1 MESNQGTATGDQLA
15 GPTQQQR
22 QADHTA
28 VTEAHRPLRYIA
40 YLRVSTK
47 KQGAEGLGIEAQRSI
62 IKQYVKGDII
72 AEFVEVESG
81 SSRTRPQLLKAVE
94 LSNKEKAILIT
105 AKLDRL
111 ARDTEFAMMV
121 KNKAYDLVCC
131 DIPGMNLF
139 MFGIMALFAEY
150 ERNRIRGRII
160 DAKRV
165 QKERDGKK
173 PMPEKTRKAL
183 AKAKGWEK
191 GGEAR
196 KKAAQQ
202 YDYSTLRTIKDL
214 RQKGMK
220 LEAIASTLNEHGQ
233 MQPSGNPWHHVAI
246 HRVLTAQVR

>member
-1 MESNQGTATGDQLA
+1 MESNQRIATGDQYS
-15 GPTQQQR
+15 GSTQQQG
-22 QADHTA
+22 QANHTPIG
-28 VTEAHRPLRYIA
+28 EANRPLRYIA

-62 IKQYVKGDII
+62 IKEYVKGEII

-121 KNKAYDLVCC
+121 RNKAYDLVCC

-150 ERNRIRGRII
+150 ERNRIKGRIK
-160 DAKRV
+160 DALKAK
-165 QKERDGKK
+165 KEREGKRK
-173 PMPEKTRKAL
+173 MPDATRNAL
-183 AKAKGWEK
+183 KKAKGWEK
-191 GGEAR
+191 AGEAR
-196 KKAAQQ
+196 QKTAQQ
-202 YDYSTLRTIKDL
+202 YDYSTLRTIKDM
-214 RQKGMK
+214 RSKGMK

-233 MQPSGNPWHHVAI
+233 MMPSGNPWHHVAI
-246 HRVLTAQVR
+246 HRVLTAQAR